1 MKSRYG
7 GSEERMKMYTTLM
20 SAYGTPLGIDFRFDG
35 TVANTLQAHR
45 LVQHYQELKGEDVA
59 TKILDCKYA

>member
-20 SAYGTPLGIDFRFDG
+20 AAYGTPLGIDFRFDG

-45 LVQHYQELKGEDVA
+45 LVQHYQGQKGDEVA
-59 TKILDCKYA
+59 NKIINCQ